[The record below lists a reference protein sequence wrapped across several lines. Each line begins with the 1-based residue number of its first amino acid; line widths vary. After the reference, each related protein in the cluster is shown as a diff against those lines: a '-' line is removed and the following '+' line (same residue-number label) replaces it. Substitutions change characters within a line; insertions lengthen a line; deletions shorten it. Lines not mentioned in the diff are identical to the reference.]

1 MNLAG
6 EKRILHCDTCGKE
19 TEHLHRDVLDTD
31 YNAIL
36 KPAMWNCESCY
47 RNKRAL
53 RSVGG
58 KPAAILEGRQIFVTG
73 FMATGKSKIGPILAA
88 LTDRA
93 YVDTDE
99 MIVEAAGKSIPE
111 IFEQDGEDAFRD
123 LEHRCVTEAAKGE
136 AAVIS
141 LGGGAIAY
149 ERNWN
154 VIEREGVSLC
164 IRASVDTIYGRVA
177 RKRDER
183 PLLADLSEAE
193 CREKIRS
200 MLEERE
206 RYYGRAN
213 VFVTSD
219 EVKSPEDTAV
229 EALGL
234 LRALDKG

>member
-1 MNLAG
+1 MAE

-19 TEHLHRDVLDTD
+19 TEHLHRDVLDSD

-53 RSVGG
+53 RSIGG
-58 KPAAILEGRQIFVTG
+58 APEAILDGKQIFVTG
-73 FMATGKSKIGPILAA
+73 FMATGKSKISPILAA
-88 LTDRA
+88 LTGRA

-111 IFEQDGEDAFRD
+111 IFEQDGEQAFRD
-123 LEHRCVTEAAKGE
+123 LEHRCVKEAADLD
-136 AAVIS
+136 AAVVS
-141 LGGGAIAY
+141 LGGGAIVSDA
-149 ERNWN
+149 NWD
-154 VIEREGVSLC
+154 VIDANGVSLC
-164 IRASVDTIYGRVA
+164 IRASVETIYDRVA

-183 PLLADLSEAE
+183 PLLAGLSDDA
-193 CREKIRS
+193 CVEKIKS

-206 RYYGRAN
+206 SFYARAN
-213 VFVTSD
+213 LFVTSD

-229 EALGL
+229 EAFEQLKQLG
-234 LRALDKG
+234 